1 MPIALIALKPFDH
14 RGTHY
19 RTGERFESEPVTAAI
34 LTRKRDARFATEA
47 DVPKPKRA
55 YRRRDLVAES
65 SESE

>member
-19 RTGERFESEPVTAAI
+19 RTGERFEAEPVTAAI
-34 LTRKRDARFATEA
+34 LTRKRDARFAEA
-47 DVPKPKRA
+47 DVPKPKRT